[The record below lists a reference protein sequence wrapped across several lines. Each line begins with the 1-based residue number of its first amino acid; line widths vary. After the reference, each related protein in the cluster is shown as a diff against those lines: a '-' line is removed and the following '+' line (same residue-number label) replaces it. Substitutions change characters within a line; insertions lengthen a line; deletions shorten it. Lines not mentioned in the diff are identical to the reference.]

1 MLQNE
6 QSNKISYQHYLY
18 TIIELS
24 SVQGGKQEITKIQLT
39 NYRPHDSCNP

>member
-6 QSNKISYQHYLY
+6 LTNKISYQHYSY

-24 SVQGGKQEITKIQLT
+24 SVQGGKQAITEIQLT
-39 NYRPHDSCNP
+39 N